1 VYCIVA
7 NNNDIIL
14 EVYESAI
21 DCNIFVSL
29 AVEIDITRIYMN
41 CIIVDD
47 DDASRKVITH
57 LANQIDFLTVVT
69 TCANPIEAMKV
80 LQKEDVDL
88 MFLDIEMPEMSGMDM
103 LKTMEQRPQVILTT
117 SHKEYA
123 LDAYDLNVV
132 DYLVKPVELPR
143 FIKAVNKAKEHAG
156 SEDQVSTAYDYFFIK
171 KDSVLTKVPIKDIL
185 WIEALGDYIT
195 IHTKD
200 QRFVLHTTLKSV
212 ESKLPSDK
220 FIRVHRSYIVQID
233 NVKLVEDTTIFINDV
248 SIPVGALYK
257 EHFMKRLNPLQ

>member
-1 VYCIVA
+1 
-7 NNNDIIL
+7 
-14 EVYESAI
+14 
-21 DCNIFVSL
+21 
-29 AVEIDITRIYMN
+29 MN

-47 DDASRKVITH
+47 DVASQKVIAQ
-57 LANQIDFLTVVT
+57 LAKQIDFLRVVT
-69 TCANPIEAMKV
+69 TCANPVEAMKV
-80 LQKEDVDL
+80 LQKEDIDL

-103 LKTMEQRPQVILTT
+103 LKALEKRPRVILTT
-117 SHKEYA
+117 SHTEYA
-123 LDAYDLNVV
+123 LDAYDMNVI

-143 FIKAVNKAKEHAG
+143 FIKAVNKAKEYG
-156 SEDQVSTAYDYFFIK
+156 NSEDAVSTAYDYFFIK

-200 QRFVLHTTLKSV
+200 QRFILHTTLKSV

-233 NVKLVEDTTIFINDV
+233 NVKLVEDTTIYINDAA
-248 SIPVGALYK
+248 IPVGALYK
-257 EHFMKRLNPLQ
+257 ESFIKRLNPLQ